1 MLAHLI
7 FTLQHRADV
16 RPYTS
21 SYDLAESCVFIKQSP
36 LPISCHFNIN
46 FYKLKKIYIEI
57 LLIPKLQSQFAEFLQ
72 HNSLKHLSLLNLFT
86 CVSFSTVNIK
96 HNFFFLKI
104 YPILNKIYNI

>member
-1 MLAHLI
+1 MLAHFI

-36 LPISCHFNIN
+36 LPIFCHFNQY
-46 FYKLKKIYIEI
+46 FYKQEKILIKI

-72 HNSLKHLSLLNLFT
+72 YNSLKHLSLLNLFT
-86 CVSFSTVNIK
+86 CVSFSTVNK
-96 HNFFFLKI
+96 VLTFFS
-104 YPILNKIYNI
+104 